1 MVRKELIRRMA
12 EVMRENEVRK
22 PISIP
27 KQVFHISDDE
37 GNHKDFTVKKI
48 DKTVLYTADDVEA
61 VLDALEYVIHEA
73 IRAGEEISIRG
84 FGTLGLR
91 YRKPRIQRNVMDG
104 QPVEVEGR
112 FVPHFIC
119 GNDLKRC
126 AQVYEQSISDRM
138 INEPLPIF
146 RDDGDGE

>member
-12 EVMRENEVRK
+12 EVMRENDIRK

-27 KQVFHISDDE
+27 KQVFHISDDD

-48 DKTVLYTADDVEA
+48 DKTVLYTADDIEAILDTLQFVIQEA
-61 VLDALEYVIHEA
+61 VKT
-73 IRAGEEISIRG
+73 GEEISIRG

-112 FVPHFIC
+112 YVPHFLC

-126 AQVYEQSISDRM
+126 AQVYEQSLIDRK

-146 RDDGDGE
+146 HEIEDGE